1 MVLQGSRRGQ
11 LDRGGTEG
19 ARPQQRLLW
28 RLVRGTLLQE
38 REGGADALVP
48 RRFAD
53 CFAAYGVEV
62 DQVGAPVGGRPD
74 LAEVEAALKKE
85 KYAVLTFTHVDTSTG
100 VLSDAKAIAEIV
112 QRVSPGTLV
121 VLDGVCSVASE
132 EIRMDDW
139 GIDVVSSLLCFVRTQ
154 KLTENAGHRSVPKGS
169 QYPSRSFHHRRLPG
183 CSQGAGRPQVPRREL
198 LWLLQALAPHHA
210 VVRGW
215 NSWLLC
221 YAFGRESLSPA
232 FGEL

>member
-1 MVLQGSRRGQ
+1 MLFRSGYFGDSFV
-11 LDRGGTEG
+11 
-19 ARPQQRLLW
+19 
-28 RLVRGTLLQE
+28 TLLVELWQN
-38 REGGADALVP
+38 RANDWLN
-48 RRFAD
+48 RSFAD

-100 VLSDAKAIAEIV
+100 VLSDAKAIAEVV

-139 GIDVVSSLLCFVRTQ
+139 GIDVVSPLSW
-154 KLTENAGHRSVPKGS
+154 
-169 QYPSRSFHHRRLPG
+169 RRG
-183 CSQGAGRPQVPRREL
+183 IRC
-198 LWLLQALAPHHA
+198 
-210 VVRGW
+210 
-215 NSWLLC
+215 
-221 YAFGRESLSPA
+221 
-232 FGEL
+232 